1 MKKLGPTKKLGNFAS
16 FSRAKLAIPHYFC
29 SNLRMTKLSL
39 ITTVA
44 LLSLLSLPL
53 QAVENPHDF
62 DMAKEK
68 ISDLISNANIIPAA
82 IELQDKKYN
91 IEYTMDE
98 ELSNHVIG
106 MLKKLKPNYS
116 AVVVVD
122 NDTGNILTAIGYEK
136 KHDRINY
143 RLPFSS
149 SHPAASLAK
158 VVTSAVLLE
167 QNDIDLETPMA
178 FQGRSTTL
186 KPRQLTDYVT
196 YTKTRKGK
204 KKVKVA
210 RRNKYQNFVQ
220 AFASS
225 NNPIFGKAA
234 MKNISGELLKDMA
247 DRMGFNQNIM
257 EDLTL
262 PASEFHLAR
271 SPMIIA
277 QYASGYNNLNTISPI
292 HAAIIPSIVVND
304 GYLKNP
310 RIIKRIYTAE
320 DELDLPEGNET
331 QVLQNGVADDL
342 KQMMEATITIGTG
355 RRGFSAMNPALFEQ
369 LEIGG
374 KSGTFSGGFP
384 YGKREWFIA
393 FAKPKDESQG
403 KGISIAVMN
412 INSKKKVRSSRMV
425 REIVEY
431 YFQDLQD
438 GEPSPV
444 KEEDDDGSDDETD
457 A

>member
-1 MKKLGPTKKLGNFAS
+1 MIIKKLIVAS
-16 FSRAKLAIPHYFC
+16 FLFTQLVSPLGAAPNPTTF
-29 SNLRMTKLSL
+29 NL
-39 ITTVA
+39 
-44 LLSLLSLPL
+44 
-53 QAVENPHDF
+53 
-62 DMAKEK
+62 AKEK
-68 ISDLISNANIIPAA
+68 ISDLISNANIIPSS
-82 IELQDKKYN
+82 IELDDVKYN
-91 IEYTMDE
+91 IEYTIDE
-98 ELSNHVIG
+98 ELSNHIVK
-106 MLKKLKPNYS
+106 MLKRLKPNYS

-122 NDTGNILTAIGYEK
+122 NDTGNILTALGYEK
-136 KHDRINY
+136 KNNLINY
-143 RLPFSS
+143 KLPFSS

-167 QNDIDLETPMA
+167 HNDIDLETPMA

-186 KPRQLTDYVT
+186 RPKQLTDYVT
-196 YTKTRKGK
+196 VKKTKKGRKK
-204 KKVKVA
+204 IV
-210 RRNKYQNFVQ
+210 RHNKYQNFLQ

-225 NNPIFGKAA
+225 NNPIFAKAA
-234 MKNISGELLKDMA
+234 IKNLSGELLKDMA

-257 EDLTL
+257 EDLTM
-262 PASEFHLAR
+262 PVSEFRVAR

-292 HAAIIPSIVVND
+292 HAAIIPTIIVNN

-310 RIIKRIYTAE
+310 RIIKRIFSTDE

-331 QVLQNGVADDL
+331 QVLQNDVALDL

-355 RRGFSAMNPALFEQ
+355 KRGFSTMNPALFEQ

-393 FAKPKDESQG
+393 FAKPKDSSQG
-403 KGISIAVMN
+403 NGISIAVMN

-431 YFQDLQD
+431 YFQDLHE
-438 GEPSPV
+438 GETQES
-444 KEEDDDGSDDETD
+444 KEEIDDGSDDEID
-457 A
+457 V

>member
-1 MKKLGPTKKLGNFAS
+1 
-16 FSRAKLAIPHYFC
+16 
-29 SNLRMTKLSL
+29 MTKLKL
-39 ITTVA
+39 ITSFIC
-44 LLSLLSLPL
+44 LSLLSPPIY
-53 QAVENPHDF
+53 AVENPHEF
-62 DMAKEK
+62 DLAKEK
-68 ISDLISNANIIPAA
+68 ISDLIANANIIPAA
-82 IELQDKKYN
+82 IDLENKTYN

-98 ELSNHVIG
+98 ELSDYVVG
-106 MLKKLKPNYS
+106 MLKKFKPNYS
-116 AVVVVD
+116 AVVIVD

-136 KHDRINY
+136 KRDHINY
-143 RLPFSS
+143 KLPFSS

-186 KPRQLTDYVT
+186 KPKQLTDYVT
-196 YTKTRKGK
+196 IKKSKKGK
-204 KKVKVA
+204 RKYRVV

-234 MKNISGELLKDMA
+234 MKNLSGELLKDMA

-257 EDLTL
+257 EDLSL
-262 PASEFHLAR
+262 PASEFHLAS
-271 SPMIIA
+271 SPMLIA

-292 HAAIIPSIVVND
+292 HAAIIPSIIVND

-310 RIIKRIYTAE
+310 RIIKRIYSQE
-320 DELDLPEGNET
+320 DELDLPEGTET
-331 QVLQNGVADDL
+331 QVLQDGVAQDL

-355 RRGFSAMNPALFEQ
+355 RRGFSSINPSLFEQ
-369 LEIGG
+369 LDIGG
-374 KSGTFSGGFP
+374 KSGTFTGGFP

-425 REIVEY
+425 KDIVEY
-431 YFQDLQD
+431 YFQDLHD
-438 GEPSPV
+438 GETPAP
-444 KEEDDDGSDDETD
+444 KEEYDDSGDDETD